1 MTWGETMRKLLG
13 AFALTAAFVGI
24 ANSAELDAR
33 YKQMGEMTVTAGGEA
48 YEMVIPWDTKRG
60 RGYADEQERAG
71 QRYISIA
78 GGVVTQ
84 KGLPG
89 PTRFSVSFVL
99 INGTP
104 IISDTELKI
113 YAPTRRAFSLYGD
126 AANSRF
132 TEFNISDDGEI
143 EARIEATLVEMDPE
157 ATTRIKVLEGAPP
170 IDVSGLISV
179 SLTEPD

>member
-1 MTWGETMRKLLG
+1 MVDTMKRILG
-13 AFALTAAFVGI
+13 TLVLAISVAGI
-24 ANSAELDAR
+24 ANAVELDAR
-33 YKQMGEMTVTAGGEA
+33 YKQMGEIAVTTGDDA

-60 RGYADEQERAG
+60 RGYADEQIRAG

-78 GGVVTQ
+78 GGTVTP

-104 IISDTELKI
+104 IISDTKLTV
-113 YAPTRRAFSLYGD
+113 YGPSRRLFSLYGD
-126 AANSRF
+126 DASSKF
-132 TEFNISDDGEI
+132 TEFEITDNGEI

-157 ATTRIKVLEGAPP
+157 STTRIKVLEGAQP

-179 SLTEPD
+179 SLAEPD